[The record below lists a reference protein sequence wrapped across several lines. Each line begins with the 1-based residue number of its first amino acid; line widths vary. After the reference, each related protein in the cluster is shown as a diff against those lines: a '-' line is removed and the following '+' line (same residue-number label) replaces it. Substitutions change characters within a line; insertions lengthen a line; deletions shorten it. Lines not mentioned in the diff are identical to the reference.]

1 MQLKCKL
8 IKEQLRRMEYKNLIS
23 TAMIFDDLPAI
34 TYFRAVN
41 DRMIAGVM
49 ESKDFGSEGAFYF
62 YLVR

>member
-1 MQLKCKL
+1 
-8 IKEQLRRMEYKNLIS
+8 MEYDHLVS

-41 DRMIAGVM
+41 NRMVAGVM
-49 ESKDFGSEGAFYF
+49 ESKSFGQAGKFYF

>member
-1 MQLKCKL
+1 
-8 IKEQLRRMEYKNLIS
+8 MEYKNLVS

-49 ESKDFGSEGAFYF
+49 ESKDFGKSGAFYF